1 MKQILFTVA
10 YVIGCFALCLGL
22 VSCVGTMSKEQESAA
37 FDFQETLAFVFADGV
52 VTPDEAAEVDL
63 KWKAVRAAP
72 AGPGV
77 GTMIGAT
84 LGTLAL
90 TIYPALRAVLPL
102 IPNRHILGTEPD
114 PEVARVAGKV

>member
-63 KWKAVRAAP
+63 KWKALRAAP
-72 AGPGV
+72 AGPPV
-77 GTMIGAT
+77 GTVIGAAA
-84 LGTLAL
+84 GTAL
-90 TIYPALRAVLPL
+90 LTMFPLLRA
-102 IPNRHILGTEPD
+102 IPNRWILGTEPD
-114 PEVARVAGKV
+114 PEVARVAAKV